1 MDYKLN
7 GKTALVLGASRGLGA
22 AISLMLAKE
31 GVKVTSVARNT
42 GNIEEWSKNFSIV
55 PFKCDL
61 TDTNSLGN
69 LISFLTDKHIDIL
82 VNNCGG
88 PVAGPAN
95 GQKIEIW
102 EKAFKSM
109 ASPMFSITNELLP
122 KMVSKKWGRI
132 ITIGSSGI
140 EQPIPNLALS
150 NGIRGAIAGWSK
162 SLANEVAGDGIT
174 VNMVLP
180 GRIST
185 DRLRELDEGKAKRT
199 GMSLDE
205 VEEDAKSTI
214 PAGRYGK
221 PEEFASV
228 VTFLASDS
236 ASYITGSSLAV
247 DGGTLKTVW

>member
-31 GVKVTSVARNT
+31 GAKVTSVARNISS
-42 GNIEEWSKNFSIV
+42 IEEWSKSFSIV
-55 PFKCDL
+55 PFKSDL

-69 LISFLTDKHIDIL
+69 LISFLSDKHIDIL

-88 PVAGPAN
+88 PIAGPAN
-95 GQKIEIW
+95 GQKIEVW

-122 KMVSKKWGRI
+122 KMVSNKWGRI

-162 SLANEVAGDGIT
+162 SLANEVAGDGVT
-174 VNMVLP
+174 VNMVLA

-199 GMSLDE
+199 GMSLEE
-205 VEEDAKSTI
+205 VEKDAKSTI

-236 ASYITGSSLAV
+236 ASYITGSMIRV
-247 DGGTLKTVW
+247 DGGLTKGL

>member
-42 GNIEEWSKNFSIV
+42 SSIEEWSKNFSIV
-55 PFKCDL
+55 PFKSDL

-69 LISFLTDKHIDIL
+69 LISFLSDKHIDIL

-95 GQKIEIW
+95 GQKIEVW

-122 KMVSKKWGRI
+122 KMVSNKWGRI

-185 DRLRELDEGKAKRT
+185 DRLRELDEGKAQRT

-236 ASYITGSSLAV
+236 ASYITGSMIRV
-247 DGGTLKTVW
+247 DGGLTKGL

>member
-42 GNIEEWSKNFSIV
+42 SSIEEWSKNFSIV
-55 PFKCDL
+55 PFKSDL

-95 GQKIEIW
+95 GQKIEVW

-122 KMVSKKWGRI
+122 KMVSNKWGRI

-199 GMSLDE
+199 GMSLEE
-205 VEEDAKSTI
+205 VEKDAKSTI

-236 ASYITGSSLAV
+236 ASYITGSMIRV
-247 DGGTLKTVW
+247 DGGLTKGL

>member
-42 GNIEEWSKNFSIV
+42 SSIEEWSKNFSIV
-55 PFKCDL
+55 PFKSDL

-69 LISFLTDKHIDIL
+69 LISFLSDKHIDIL

-95 GQKIEIW
+95 GQKIEVW

-122 KMVSKKWGRI
+122 KMVSNKWGRI

-236 ASYITGSSLAV
+236 ASYITGSMIRV
-247 DGGTLKTVW
+247 DGGLTKGL

>member
-42 GNIEEWSKNFSIV
+42 SSIEEWSKNFSIV
-55 PFKCDL
+55 PFKSDL

-69 LISFLTDKHIDIL
+69 LISFLSDKHIDIL

-88 PVAGPAN
+88 PIAGPAN
-95 GQKIEIW
+95 GQKIEVW

-122 KMVSKKWGRI
+122 KMVSNKWGRI

-162 SLANEVAGDGIT
+162 SLANEVAGDGVT

-199 GMSLDE
+199 GMSLEE
-205 VEEDAKSTI
+205 VEKDAKSTI

-236 ASYITGSSLAV
+236 ASYITGSMIRV
-247 DGGTLKTVW
+247 DGGLTKGL

>member
-42 GNIEEWSKNFSIV
+42 SSIEEWSKNFSIV
-55 PFKCDL
+55 PFKSDL

-69 LISFLTDKHIDIL
+69 LISFLSDKHIDIL

-162 SLANEVAGDGIT
+162 SLANEVAGDGVT

-199 GMSLDE
+199 GLSLEE
-205 VEEDAKSTI
+205 VEKDAKSTI

-236 ASYITGSSLAV
+236 ASYITGSMIRV
-247 DGGTLKTVW
+247 DGGLTKGL

>member
-42 GNIEEWSKNFSIV
+42 SSIEEWSKNFSIV
-55 PFKCDL
+55 PFKSDL

-69 LISFLTDKHIDIL
+69 LISFLSDKHIDIL

-95 GQKIEIW
+95 GQKIEVW

-122 KMVSKKWGRI
+122 KMISKKWGRI

-162 SLANEVAGDGIT
+162 SLANEVASDGIT

-185 DRLRELDEGKAKRT
+185 DRLRELDEGKAQRT

-221 PEEFASV
+221 PEEFASA

-236 ASYITGSSLAV
+236 ASYITGSMIRV
-247 DGGTLKTVW
+247 DGGLTKGL

>member
-42 GNIEEWSKNFSIV
+42 GSIEEWSENFSII
-55 PFKCDL
+55 PFKSDL

-95 GQKIEIW
+95 GQKIEVW

-132 ITIGSSGI
+132 ITIGSTGI

-185 DRLRELDEGKAKRT
+185 DRLRELDEGKAQRT

-236 ASYITGSSLAV
+236 ASYITGSMIRV
-247 DGGTLKTVW
+247 DGGLTKGL

>member
-42 GNIEEWSKNFSIV
+42 SSIEGWSKKFSIV
-55 PFKCDL
+55 PFKSDL

-95 GQKIEIW
+95 GQKIEVW

-162 SLANEVAGDGIT
+162 SLASEVAGDGIT

-199 GMSLDE
+199 GLSLEE

-228 VTFLASDS
+228 VTFLASHS
-236 ASYITGSSLAV
+236 ASYITGSMIRV
-247 DGGTLKTVW
+247 DGGLTKGL

>member
-31 GVKVTSVARNT
+31 GVKVTSVARNISS
-42 GNIEEWSKNFSIV
+42 IEEWSKKFSIV
-55 PFKCDL
+55 PFKSDL

-69 LISFLTDKHIDIL
+69 LISFLSDKHIDIL

-95 GQKIEIW
+95 GQKIEVW

-122 KMVSKKWGRI
+122 KMVSNKWGRI

-199 GMSLDE
+199 GMSLEE

-236 ASYITGSSLAV
+236 ASYINGSMIRV
-247 DGGTLKTVW
+247 DGGLTKGL

>member
-42 GNIEEWSKNFSIV
+42 SSIEEWSKNFSIV
-55 PFKCDL
+55 PFKSDL

-69 LISFLTDKHIDIL
+69 LISFLSDKHIDIL

-95 GQKIEIW
+95 GQKIEVW

-122 KMVSKKWGRI
+122 KMVSNKWGRI

-162 SLANEVAGDGIT
+162 SLANEVASDGIT

-185 DRLRELDEGKAKRT
+185 DRLRELDEGKAQRT

-236 ASYITGSSLAV
+236 ASYITGSMIRV
-247 DGGTLKTVW
+247 DGGLTKGL

>member
-31 GVKVTSVARNT
+31 GVKVTSVARNISS
-42 GNIEEWSKNFSIV
+42 IEEWSKSFSIV
-55 PFKCDL
+55 PFKSDL
-61 TDTNSLGN
+61 TDTHSLGN
-69 LISFLTDKHIDIL
+69 LINFLTDKHIDIL

-88 PVAGPAN
+88 PIAGPAN
-95 GQKIEIW
+95 GQKIEVW

-122 KMVSKKWGRI
+122 KMVSNKWGRI

-162 SLANEVAGDGIT
+162 SLAIEVAGDGVT

-199 GMSLDE
+199 GLSLEE
-205 VEEDAKSTI
+205 VEKDAKSTI

-236 ASYITGSSLAV
+236 ASYITGSMIRV
-247 DGGTLKTVW
+247 DGGLTKGL

>member
-42 GNIEEWSKNFSIV
+42 SSIEEWSKNFSIV
-55 PFKCDL
+55 PFKSDL

-69 LISFLTDKHIDIL
+69 LISFLSDKHIDIL

-95 GQKIEIW
+95 GQKIEVW

-122 KMVSKKWGRI
+122 KMISKKWGRI

-162 SLANEVAGDGIT
+162 SIANEVASDGIT

-185 DRLRELDEGKAKRT
+185 DRLRELDEGKAQRT

-236 ASYITGSSLAV
+236 ASYITGSMIRV
-247 DGGTLKTVW
+247 DGGLTKGL

>member
-31 GVKVTSVARNT
+31 GAKVTSVARNISS
-42 GNIEEWSKNFSIV
+42 IEEWSKSFSIV
-55 PFKCDL
+55 PFKSDL

-69 LISFLTDKHIDIL
+69 LISFLSDKHIDIL

-88 PVAGPAN
+88 PIAGPAN
-95 GQKIEIW
+95 GQKIEVW

-122 KMVSKKWGRI
+122 KMVSNKWGRI

-162 SLANEVAGDGIT
+162 SLANEVAGDGVT

-185 DRLRELDEGKAKRT
+185 DRLRELDEGKAQRT
-199 GMSLDE
+199 GMSLEE

-228 VTFLASDS
+228 VTFLASQS
-236 ASYITGSSLAV
+236 ASYITGSMIRV
-247 DGGTLKTVW
+247 DGGLTKGL

>member
-31 GVKVTSVARNT
+31 GAKVTSVARNISS
-42 GNIEEWSKNFSIV
+42 IEEWSKSFSIV
-55 PFKCDL
+55 PFKSDL

-69 LISFLTDKHIDIL
+69 LISFLSDKHIDIL

-88 PVAGPAN
+88 PIAGPAN
-95 GQKIEIW
+95 GQKIEVW

-122 KMVSKKWGRI
+122 KMVSNKWGRI

-162 SLANEVAGDGIT
+162 SLANEVAGDGVT

-199 GMSLDE
+199 GMSLEE
-205 VEEDAKSTI
+205 VEKDAKSTI

-228 VTFLASDS
+228 VTFLASQS
-236 ASYITGSSLAV
+236 ASYITGSMIRV
-247 DGGTLKTVW
+247 DGGLTKGL

>member
-31 GVKVTSVARNT
+31 GAKVTSVARNISS
-42 GNIEEWSKNFSIV
+42 IEEWSKSFSIV
-55 PFKCDL
+55 PFKSDL

-69 LISFLTDKHIDIL
+69 LISFLSDKHIDVL

-88 PVAGPAN
+88 PIAGPAN
-95 GQKIEIW
+95 GQKIEVW

-122 KMVSKKWGRI
+122 KMVSNKWGRI

-174 VNMVLP
+174 VNLVLP

-185 DRLRELDEGKAKRT
+185 DRLRELDEGKAQRT

-236 ASYITGSSLAV
+236 ASYITGSMIRV
-247 DGGTLKTVW
+247 DGGLTKGL

>member
-31 GVKVTSVARNT
+31 GVKVTSVARNISS
-42 GNIEEWSKNFSIV
+42 IEEWSKKFSIV
-55 PFKCDL
+55 PFKSDL

-69 LISFLTDKHIDIL
+69 LISFLSDKHIDIL

-95 GQKIEIW
+95 GQKIEVW

-122 KMVSKKWGRI
+122 KMVSNKWGRI

-185 DRLRELDEGKAKRT
+185 DRLRELDEGKAQRT

-236 ASYITGSSLAV
+236 ASYITGSMIRV
-247 DGGTLKTVW
+247 DGGLTKGL

>member
-31 GVKVTSVARNT
+31 GAKVTSVARNISS
-42 GNIEEWSKNFSIV
+42 IEEWSKSFSIV
-55 PFKCDL
+55 PFKSDL

-69 LISFLTDKHIDIL
+69 LISFLSDKHIDIL

-88 PVAGPAN
+88 PIAGPAN
-95 GQKIEIW
+95 GQKIEVW

-122 KMVSKKWGRI
+122 KMVANQWGRI
-132 ITIGSSGI
+132 ITLGSSGI

-162 SLANEVAGDGIT
+162 SLANEVAGDGVT
-174 VNMVLP
+174 VNMVLA

-199 GMSLDE
+199 GMSLEE
-205 VEEDAKSTI
+205 VEKDAKSTI

-236 ASYITGSSLAV
+236 ASYITGSMIRV
-247 DGGTLKTVW
+247 DGGLTKGL

>member
-42 GNIEEWSKNFSIV
+42 SSIEEWSKNFSIV
-55 PFKCDL
+55 PFKSDL

-69 LISFLTDKHIDIL
+69 LISFLSDKHIDIL

-95 GQKIEIW
+95 GQKIEVW

-122 KMVSKKWGRI
+122 KMISKKWGRI

-162 SLANEVAGDGIT
+162 SLANEVASDGIT

-185 DRLRELDEGKAKRT
+185 DRLRELDEGKAQRT
-199 GMSLDE
+199 GMSLEE
-205 VEEDAKSTI
+205 VEKDAKSTI
-214 PAGRYGK
+214 QAGRNGK

-236 ASYITGSSLAV
+236 ASYITGSMIRV
-247 DGGTLKTVW
+247 DGGLTKGL

>member
-31 GVKVTSVARNT
+31 GVKVTSVARNISS
-42 GNIEEWSKNFSIV
+42 IEEWSKKFSIV
-55 PFKCDL
+55 PFKSDL

-69 LISFLTDKHIDIL
+69 LISFLSDKHIDIL

-95 GQKIEIW
+95 GQKIEVW

-122 KMVSKKWGRI
+122 KMVSNKWGRI

-140 EQPIPNLALS
+140 EQLIPNLALS

-185 DRLRELDEGKAKRT
+185 DRLRELDEGKAQRT

-236 ASYITGSSLAV
+236 ASYITGSMIRV
-247 DGGTLKTVW
+247 DGGLTKGL

>member
-42 GNIEEWSKNFSIV
+42 SIIEEWSKNFSIV
-55 PFKCDL
+55 PFKSDL

-69 LISFLTDKHIDIL
+69 LISFLSDKHIDIL

-95 GQKIEIW
+95 GQKIEVW

-122 KMVSKKWGRI
+122 KMISKKWGRI

-162 SLANEVAGDGIT
+162 SLANEVASDGIT

-185 DRLRELDEGKAKRT
+185 DRLRELDEGKAQRT

-221 PEEFASV
+221 PEEFASA

-236 ASYITGSSLAV
+236 ASYITGSMIRV
-247 DGGTLKTVW
+247 DGGLTKGL

>member
-42 GNIEEWSKNFSIV
+42 SSIEEWSKNFSIV
-55 PFKCDL
+55 PFKSDL

-95 GQKIEIW
+95 GQKIEVW

-162 SLANEVAGDGIT
+162 SLASEVAGDGIT

-199 GMSLDE
+199 GLSLEE

-236 ASYITGSSLAV
+236 ASYITGSMIRV
-247 DGGTLKTVW
+247 DGGFTKGL